1 MLERRASQADQFRDH
16 IAKLRRQ
23 AADAD
28 AKLTRLYDAI
38 ENGLADTG
46 DENLK
51 TRLKELR
58 MVRDSAKADA
68 DRAEAR
74 ASDRSADLTPE
85 IVKRFA
91 GEAKRRL
98 RTDAGDYRR
107 HHLQALAQRIEVGE
121 DAIRI
126 TGTRTQLLRILA
138 GEGAG
143 PPLPGAGHSQS
154 AGAVVETTA
163 NKVRTFVPNW
173 LGGPALGRGQVCH
186 PWSREQLGRLSV
198 ALVISPDRAVENSP
212 LCCGMR

>member
-1 MLERRASQADQFRDH
+1 
-16 IAKLRRQ
+16 
-23 AADAD
+23 
-28 AKLTRLYDAI
+28 
-38 ENGLADTG
+38 
-46 DENLK
+46 
-51 TRLKELR
+51 

-126 TGTRTQLLRILA
+126 TGTRTQLLRVLA

-143 PPLPGAGHSQS
+143 PPLRRVGHSRS
-154 AGAVVETTA
+154 AGLVVKTTA
-163 NKVRTFVPNW
+163 NEVRTFVPNW
-173 LGGPALGRGQVCH
+173 LP
-186 PWSREQLGRLSV
+186 E
-198 ALVISPDRAVENSP
+198 
-212 LCCGMR
+212 